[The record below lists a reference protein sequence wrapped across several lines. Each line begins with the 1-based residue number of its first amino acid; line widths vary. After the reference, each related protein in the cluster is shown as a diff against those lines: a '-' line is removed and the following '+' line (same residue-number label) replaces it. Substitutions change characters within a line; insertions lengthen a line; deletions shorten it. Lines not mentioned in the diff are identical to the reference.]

1 MLDELQGLI
10 EQAGLIG
17 GLAVNT
23 RLFRGRLHEKTKVCD
38 TWTAL
43 GPPPS
48 ELAPSNRMS
57 AAGISVF
64 YGSLDPAT
72 AKAEIVVNHDPTD
85 QRVITMAT
93 WINTRPVT
101 VLDLVNVPPL
111 PEFFASDRYDREPL
125 IFLREFVPT
134 ITQPV
139 QHDGREPIEY
149 VPTQILTEYF
159 RHRYTL
165 GENRDRIDA
174 ILYPSAQRRRGRN
187 IVVFADH
194 SSLAPD
200 PYDIQ
205 PQPVLS
211 LVPGSFRRLRIK
223 R

>member
-1 MLDELQGLI
+1 
-10 EQAGLIG
+10 
-17 GLAVNT
+17 
-23 RLFRGRLHEKTKVCD
+23 
-38 TWTAL
+38 
-43 GPPPS
+43 
-48 ELAPSNRMS
+48 MS

-165 GENRDRIDA
+165 GENRDRNHP
-174 ILYPSAQRRRGRN
+174 ILYPSAQRSRRPN
-187 IVVFADH
+187 ILPSAHH
-194 SSLAPD
+194 SRHPTHH
-200 PYDIQ
+200 PHTR
-205 PQPVLS
+205 PQPV
-211 LVPGSFRRLRIK
+211 
-223 R
+223 